1 MTEEQRP
8 VIIYEQVRKNQIKTF
23 ILIAFYIIIIFMIS
37 FAIGYYAD
45 DMVLGIGIAIFVVFI
60 LLPIQM
66 LTGNKMMGAKTH
78 WQEADMS
85 NPGEN
90 KVHHLVEGLSLAAG
104 LKETPKLYIIPTS
117 TPNAFA
123 GGLSLKNAYICV
135 TTGLIDILDEPE
147 MEGVLAH
154 EMSHIIQRD
163 VLVSTVSIYLMSAAI
178 ILGTILFRM
187 SRYNMMFGG
196 SNRSRSNSR
205 DKGNS
210 AAAFAVIALA
220 GLILSFVIRFV
231 ARLINLAISR
241 KREYVADANAVR
253 LCGYSEGIAD
263 ALEKISK
270 YTPEYSKQ
278 QVADLGGDEMLC
290 LYIFN
295 PTQWVMPLFSTHPPI
310 EERIKLLRNM
320 Y

>member
-1 MTEEQRP
+1 MSVEQRP
-8 VIIYEQVRKNQIKTF
+8 VIIYEQVRKNQIKTL
-23 ILIAFYIIIIFMIS
+23 ILIAFYIIIIFIIS

-85 NPGEN
+85 NSGEN

-123 GGLSLKNAYICV
+123 GGLSLKNAYIGV

-178 ILGTILFRM
+178 ILGSILFRM
-187 SRYNMMFGG
+187 SRYNMMG
-196 SNRSRSNSR
+196 NRSRSNSR
-205 DKGNS
+205 DKNDS
-210 AAAFAVIALA
+210 AAAFAAIALA
-220 GLILSFVIRFV
+220 GLVLSFVIRFV

-263 ALEKISK
+263 ALEKISNQ
-270 YTPEYSKQ
+270 TPEYSKQ